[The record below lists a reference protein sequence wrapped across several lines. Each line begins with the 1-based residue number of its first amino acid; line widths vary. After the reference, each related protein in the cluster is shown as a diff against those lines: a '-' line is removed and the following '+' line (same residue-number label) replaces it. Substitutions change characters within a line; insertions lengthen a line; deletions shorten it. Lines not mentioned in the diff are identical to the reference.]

1 MPAATPSVKHVTK
14 LVARKLAAAIAL
26 LFIASC
32 ATIPDYEPIVDSGSV
47 DDVQKLNLDMA
58 ECELVTNRVDYSD
71 EEAVAAIVG
80 AGVGGATVLG
90 VSTLVWTAAAST
102 GSGAVVIPA
111 AVASLPLLAAGI
123 AIGAQKNKAKI
134 NAEEQKLRAL
144 VWNKCLMERGYTVL
158 SADSDPESKN

>member
-1 MPAATPSVKHVTK
+1 M
-14 LVARKLAAAIAL
+14 
-26 LFIASC
+26 
-32 ATIPDYEPIVDSGSV
+32 
-47 DDVQKLNLDMA
+47 
-58 ECELVTNRVDYSD
+58 
-71 EEAVAAIVG
+71 
-80 AGVGGATVLG
+80 
-90 VSTLVWTAAAST
+90 VWTAVAST

-111 AVASLPLLAAGI
+111 VVASLPLLAAGI

>member
-1 MPAATPSVKHVTK
+1 
-14 LVARKLAAAIAL
+14 
-26 LFIASC
+26 
-32 ATIPDYEPIVDSGSV
+32 
-47 DDVQKLNLDMA
+47 MA

-80 AGVGGATVLG
+80 AGVGGAAVLG
-90 VSTLVWTAAAST
+90 ASTLVWAAAAST
-102 GSGAVVIPA
+102 GSGVAVIPVA
-111 AVASLPLLAAGI
+111 AAFPPLLAAGI

-134 NAEEQKLRAL
+134 NAKEQKLRAL

>member
-1 MPAATPSVKHVTK
+1 MIKRER
-14 LVARKLAAAIAL
+14 ARKLGAAIAL
-26 LFIASC
+26 LLVTSC

-90 VSTLVWTAAAST
+90 V
-102 GSGAVVIPA
+102 
-111 AVASLPLLAAGI
+111 
-123 AIGAQKNKAKI
+123 
-134 NAEEQKLRAL
+134 
-144 VWNKCLMERGYTVL
+144 
-158 SADSDPESKN
+158 

>member
-1 MPAATPSVKHVTK
+1 MIKRER
-14 LVARKLAAAIAL
+14 ARKLGAAIAL
-26 LFIASC
+26 LLVTSC

-58 ECELVTNRVDYSD
+58 ECKLVTNRVDYSD

-80 AGVGGATVLG
+80 AGVGGAAVLG
-90 VSTLVWTAAAST
+90 ASTLVWAAAAST
-102 GSGAVVIPA
+102 GSGVVVIPVA
-111 AVASLPLLAAGI
+111 AAFPPLLAAGI

-158 SADSDPESKN
+158 SADSGPESKN